1 MRSVMLIVCSTC
13 IWAQTAPP
21 LERIIKGKQPV
32 TANGTRDLQQFRSA
46 VNGSRTVFQRGGAS
60 TVNRYNPLFGN
71 AYGYLGGLEAGAV
84 NPGRRQQLAYAYQDL
99 GDLLGNPN
107 GYNVGQQPLAIQCY
121 QRAMYLMGNG
131 GSSGDLESLAM
142 RLTLLNAPFMMFGQD
157 TRQPTEPERPAVE
170 VQQQNSVDA
179 SAAVVQSEAPPAEPD
194 VPAAFTLSVP
204 GRAAVIATV
213 PTSAI
218 TTASISPVLAVDA
231 APTSTASV
239 EAEAPHRRP
248 SVAQRVISR
257 RAGGGNG
264 AAAASATSA
273 HDRKWTAT
281 FYER

>member
-170 VQQQNSVDA
+170 VRA
-179 SAAVVQSEAPPAEPD
+179 TPGILMPPAIKTGEGPE
-194 VPAAFTLSVP
+194 AAEARELYVAAT
-204 GRAAVIATV
+204 GRAQALIGNVDEIRGSLGARGLTLHADIAG
-213 PTSAI
+213 S
-218 TTASISPVLAVDA
+218 LARMRLYFELA
-231 APTSTASV
+231 ADSMA
-239 EAEAPHRRP
+239 
-248 SVAQRVISR
+248 
-257 RAGGGNG
+257 NG
-264 AAAASATSA
+264 AWSDAKRQIAKG
-273 HDRKWTAT
+273 D
-281 FYER
+281 YEAGKLAKHVGR

>member
-1 MRSVMLIVCSTC
+1 MRIVMLIVCSTC

-21 LERIIKGKQPV
+21 LERIIKGKPPV
-32 TANGTRDLQQFRSA
+32 TANGTQDLQRFRSA

-60 TVNRYNPLFGN
+60 TVNQYNPLFGN

-157 TRQPTEPERPAVE
+157 TRQRPAEPERPPVE
-170 VQQQNSVDA
+170 VRA
-179 SAAVVQSEAPPAEPD
+179 TPGILMPPAIKTGEGPE
-194 VPAAFTLSVP
+194 AAEVREAYVAATGRGQALIGNVDEIRGSLGARGLTLHADIAGSLA
-204 GRAAVIATV
+204 RMRLYFELAADSMA
-213 PTSAI
+213 
-218 TTASISPVLAVDA
+218 
-231 APTSTASV
+231 
-239 EAEAPHRRP
+239 
-248 SVAQRVISR
+248 
-257 RAGGGNG
+257 NG
-264 AAAASATSA
+264 AWSDAKRQIAKG
-273 HDRKWTAT
+273 D
-281 FYER
+281 YEAGKLAKHVGR